1 MRLTE
6 IGRELCSL
14 FFLFPFGVFAFTISS
29 KALWH
34 PYFITHLQYTE
45 RAYKSI
51 AGVDLSMK
59 GAKLM
64 IFQGNIHNTKW
75 KSYTN
80 CSSSV
85 WIWVFKFECGSWYE
99 GTNFLPSTTSSYC
112 RDRKGI
118 KVPFTSRPYFSYALA
133 HCYTKPYYSVLY
145 GIGLK
150 RESQLFGILRRRP
163 FTKETNYAFGTRTR
177 EHVSS
182 EFASH
187 SRHFHKF

>member
-1 MRLTE
+1 MPFSQGPKV
-6 IGRELCSL
+6 IGLGNFFIRQANAIVLIVKNGIIKFFNEFMSLLMVVNRKEL
-14 FFLFPFGVFAFTISS
+14 
-29 KALWH
+29 
-34 PYFITHLQYTE
+34 
-45 RAYKSI
+45 
-51 AGVDLSMK
+51 
-59 GAKLM
+59 
-64 IFQGNIHNTKW
+64 IF
-75 KSYTN
+75 S
-80 CSSSV
+80 
-85 WIWVFKFECGSWYE
+85 
-99 GTNFLPSTTSSYC
+99 PSTTSSYC

-150 RESQLFGILRRRP
+150 RESQLFGILRSRP